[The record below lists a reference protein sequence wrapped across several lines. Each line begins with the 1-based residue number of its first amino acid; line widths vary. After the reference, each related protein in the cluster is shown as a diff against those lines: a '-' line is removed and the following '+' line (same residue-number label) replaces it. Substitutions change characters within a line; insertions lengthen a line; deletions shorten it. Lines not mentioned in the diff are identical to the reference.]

1 MIKIRDK
8 ECFWLFLIAYTLI
21 FIILI
26 NCFDLINKRKAEL
39 EKRLYNGHYEN
50 LVLIEGAC
58 DECKITAEEDDMG
71 RISSMEYAAEDIVKH
86 YDKGKR
92 IIESLYNHNVTIY
105 AYVSVHV
112 NGEMSVDYQ
121 RAVFSY
127 GDDLPYNIM
136 KGRNFTKE
144 DFDNHRR
151 VALVSE
157 NSEKNLKKRNDGYYI
172 LIDNE
177 YYHVVGIYESLDN
190 TRDISFAYFP
200 DNEKCYKRFYERFAE
215 NNLPMLAGIYI
226 GSNSGNIREQ
236 ASDAVGFLNNI
247 EGITFQERIVD
258 LSEVSVDGKIKFL
271 CIIYGLLLF
280 FCIVIYIQVISLFV
294 KKRQRDYIIYRTC
307 GCDNR
312 YIARKIFAEMC
323 PMLICSFVAVFVIN
337 SLYNIFIAD
346 KAWYGISVEGLAF
359 IFVTTVI
366 LAYAS
371 IFVILM
377 KIKRINLVEGIMD
390 I

>member
-39 EKRLYNGHYEN
+39 EKKLYNGHYEN
-50 LVLIEGAC
+50 LIVIEGTC
-58 DECKITAEEDDMG
+58 DECKITAEYDDMG
-71 RISSMEYAAEDIVKH
+71 RLSAMEYVAEDILKH

-92 IIESLYNHNVTIY
+92 IIESLYNNNVTIY
-105 AYVSVHV
+105 AYVLVHV
-112 NGEMSVDYQ
+112 NGEMTADSQ

-127 GDDLPYNIM
+127 GDEMPYNIM

-144 DFDNHRR
+144 DFDNRRR

-157 NSEKNLKKRNDGYYI
+157 NSEKILKKRNNEYYI

-190 TRDISFAYFP
+190 TGDIFFAYFP
-200 DNEKCYKRFYERFAE
+200 DNEKYYERFYERFAE
-215 NNLPMLAGIYI
+215 NNLPMLNGIYI
-226 GSNSGNIREQ
+226 GSNSGNIKEQ
-236 ASDAVGFLNNI
+236 ASDTVDSLNDI
-247 EGITFQERIVD
+247 GGITFQERIVD
-258 LSEVSVDGKIKFL
+258 LSEVSVDGKIKL
-271 CIIYGLLLF
+271 LSIIYALLLF
-280 FCIVIYIQVISLFV
+280 FCIVIYVQVISLFV

-323 PMLICSFVAVFVIN
+323 PMLICSFAAVFAIN

-346 KAWYGISVEGLAF
+346 RAWYGMSFEGMAF
-359 IFVTTVI
+359 IFVTTAI

>member
-21 FIILI
+21 FTILI

-39 EKRLYNGHYEN
+39 ERRLYNGHYEN
-50 LVLIEGAC
+50 LVLIEGTC
-58 DECKITAEEDDMG
+58 DECEITVEKNDMG
-71 RISSMEYAAEDIVKH
+71 RTSSITYVAEDIKKH
-86 YDKGKR
+86 HDKGKR
-92 IIESLYNHNVTIY
+92 IIESLYSHNVTIY
-105 AYVSVHV
+105 AYVLVHV
-112 NGEMSVDYQ
+112 NGNMRAEYQ
-121 RAVFSY
+121 SAVFSF
-127 GDDLPYNIM
+127 GDELPYNIM
-136 KGRNFTKE
+136 KGRNFTQE
-144 DFDNHRR
+144 DFANHRK
-151 VALVSE
+151 VALISE
-157 NSEKNLKKRNDGYYI
+157 NIEKNVQKKDDGYYI

-177 YYHVVGIYESLDN
+177 YYQVVGIYEPIDN
-190 TRDISFAYFP
+190 KSDVTFAYFP
-200 DNEKCYKRFYERFAE
+200 DNKKYYERFYERFAE

-236 ASDAVGFLNNI
+236 ASDAVGSLNNI

-258 LSEVSVDGKIKFL
+258 LSEVSVNGKIKFL

-312 YIARKIFAEMC
+312 YIARKIFVEMC
-323 PMLICSFVAVFVIN
+323 PMLICSFVAVFAIN
-337 SLYNIFIAD
+337 SLYNILIAD
-346 KAWYGISVEGLAF
+346 RAWYGMSVEGLAF